1 MSLRSQQE
9 QQKIISF
16 LATKDA
22 YPHNISKIKIEETH
36 ISWVI
41 LTGLYAYKIKK
52 QLKFGKILDFSTLTR
67 RRRLCQKE
75 VMLNKPLCSDMYRG
89 IVKIVRKD
97 KKNSN
102 NMKVTISEE
111 QDIGRAIEYA
121 VKMKEIPQRFRMDNL
136 LAANKVSLKT
146 VDKLTEILVQFHHSA
161 QTNDKIKRFGCPIFM
176 KKKVQE
182 NFNTLR
188 KLALLSSTA
197 TTTNSI
203 FTIDPKFEKRLISF
217 IGRYKK
223 LFYRRLEENR
233 VRDIHGDLYLKNIF
247 ILHNKLYLYDR
258 IEFNDSL
265 RYADIAEDVA
275 HLCMTLII
283 TKEVIFGSIFFLN
296 ILQKVLILI

>member
-1 MSLRSQQE
+1 VLV
-9 QQKIISF
+9 IS
-16 LATKDA
+16 
-22 YPHNISKIKIEETH
+22 NISYYSVFPPLH
-36 ISWVI
+36 LAI
-41 LTGLYAYKIKK
+41 LKLKYLFEKGLVM
-52 QLKFGKILDFSTLTR
+52 QLLP
-67 RRRLCQKE
+67 Q
-75 VMLNKPLCSDMYRG
+75 
-89 IVKIVRKD
+89 
-97 KKNSN
+97 
-102 NMKVTISEE
+102 
-111 QDIGRAIEYA
+111 EYA